1 MKKKKRRRRR
11 KSWVRQKVA
20 PSSRKSRETEA
31 AFWLDIGLK
40 TRVLNIDHF
49 PQIQFDDEAIHGW
62 HKFRWLNWPL
72 LHPAARSAIRNN
84 KQWPAYE
91 LSSALKLSVQP
102 AGYVSVPRCRVW
114 VNFCAFPYSSSKT
127 LCVSGD
133 EMTERSK
140 FRKKGH
146 KRCVK
151 LKATCMLSDFLPQR
165 SFRFA
170 VAEVLCVT
178 K

>member
-20 PSSRKSRETEA
+20 SSSRKSRETEA
-31 AFWLDIGLK
+31 AFWLDNGLK

-62 HKFRWLNWPL
+62 HKLRWLNWPL
-72 LHPAARSAIRNN
+72 LHPVACSAIRNN

-102 AGYVSVPRCRVW
+102 GYVSVPRCRVW

-127 LCVSGD
+127 LRVSGD

-140 FRKKGH
+140 FRK
-146 KRCVK
+146 RSRTSVK
-151 LKATCMLSDFLPQR
+151 LKTHCMLSDFLPQR

-170 VAEVLCVT
+170 VAKVLCVT